1 MNFLKKLWNS
11 KSSTS
16 KPVTLNVDA
25 TKPFA
30 SKIDMNATKVPALL
44 DLGYEFSSTAILE
57 KRGEIDGWARRT
69 VEGLEA
75 GITVVLAEYVN
86 HLQNKIKTI
95 EQDIKWWSIELELTK
110 GISASYDQSI
120 QFRLEDFK
128 SEKAEFV
135 SAINEVEEMPLVGQ
149 ALAIKSAYQ
158 AGYKLAFVPGAVSSN
173 VKGMDT
179 HRFSTP
185 KDLRSGDKEAV

>member
-1 MNFLKKLWNS
+1 MIFLKKLWKS

-16 KPVTLNVDA
+16 KPITLNA
-25 TKPFA
+25 TQA
-30 SKIDMNATKVPALL
+30 PAVL

-128 SEKAEFV
+128 SAKSEFV
-135 SAINEVEEMPLVGQ
+135 SAINEVEAMPLVGQ

-158 AGYKLAFVPGAVSSN
+158 AGYKLAFVPGAVSS
-173 VKGMDT
+173 KGSDT
-179 HRFSTP
+179 HRFNPAKFKS
-185 KDLRSGDKEAV
+185 DKEAV